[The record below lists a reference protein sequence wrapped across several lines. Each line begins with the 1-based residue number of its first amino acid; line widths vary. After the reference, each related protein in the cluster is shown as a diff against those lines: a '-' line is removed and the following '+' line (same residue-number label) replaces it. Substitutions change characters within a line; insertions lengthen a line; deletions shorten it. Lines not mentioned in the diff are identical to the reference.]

1 MIGIGVNDELL
12 GTWRLSGH
20 PYKVIAAEI
29 ATWAKTQERGTA
41 VPPESFFEPKL
52 DFVVTSA
59 GPWIR
64 AKRLLEQHGV
74 LRQIGG
80 PYEVA

>member
-29 ATWAKTQERGTA
+29 ATWAQTQEKGTP
-41 VPPESFFEPKL
+41 VPPESFFAGNL
-52 DFVVTSA
+52 DFVVTSV
-59 GPWIR
+59 GPWVR

-74 LRQIGG
+74 LKQLGG
-80 PYEVA
+80 PYLVA